1 MTATHMQSPP
11 RTRPAP
17 VATPPARFSAPTRR
31 PALDRPD
38 SEATTG
44 LGRRAYHLMLVVLWL
59 GVALVGVI
67 QGFDYYR
74 LPLQERAFSPLHD
87 TFKPA
92 GTIGEAL
99 GIAGAVMMLVGVS
112 MYSVRK
118 RTGFLA
124 RMGKLKYWLEI
135 HIFLC
140 TLGPF
145 LIVLHTSLRFGGIVS
160 IAFWSMVVVV
170 SSGILGR
177 YVYAH
182 IPKTIN
188 GRFLTLKAI
197 EEERDILLE
206 QVAVRTGMS
215 PEQVAGALATEPP
228 RAPRGFVHALFLAV
242 RSGFVKRR
250 HVKRARRLLKDRGVP
265 RGVREGL
272 EALIRSRFDLEQ
284 QMVLLK
290 PFQRLFRYWHLLH
303 LPLALVML
311 FIVVAHVLI
320 AVLFGYA

>member
-1 MTATHMQSPP
+1 MTATHIESPQRAQWAQP
-11 RTRPAP
+11 APAP
-17 VATPPARFSAPTRR
+17 VGQPAPAARPAR
-31 PALDRPD
+31 DRPD

-92 GTIGEAL
+92 GSIGEAL

-118 RTGFLA
+118 RVGFLA
-124 RMGKLKYWLEI
+124 RLGKLKYWLEI

-160 IAFWSMVVVV
+160 IAFWSMAVVV

-188 GRFLTLKAI
+188 GRFLTMKAI
-197 EEERDILLE
+197 EEERDLLLV
-206 QVAVRTGMS
+206 QVATRTGMS
-215 PEQVAGALATEPP
+215 ADDLAGVLVTERP
-228 RAPRGFVHALFLAV
+228 RTPRGFIHALYLAI
-242 RSGFVKRR
+242 RSGFVQRR
-250 HVKRARRLLKDRGVP
+250 LVKRARRLLKDRGVP
-265 RGVREGL
+265 RRTREGL
-272 EALIRSRFDLEQ
+272 EGLIRSRFQLEQ
-284 QMVLLK
+284 QMMLLK

-311 FIVVAHVLI
+311 LIVVAHVAI

>member
-1 MTATHMQSPP
+1 
-11 RTRPAP
+11 
-17 VATPPARFSAPTRR
+17 
-31 PALDRPD
+31 
-38 SEATTG
+38 
-44 LGRRAYHLMLVVLWL
+44 MLVVLWL

-67 QGFDYYR
+67 EGFDYYR
-74 LPLQERAFSPLHD
+74 LPFQERAFSPLHD

-92 GTIGEAL
+92 GSIGEAL

-112 MYSVRK
+112 MYSLRK
-118 RTGFLA
+118 RAGFLA

-170 SSGILGR
+170 ASGILGR

-188 GRFLTLKAI
+188 GRFLTLQAI
-197 EEERDILLE
+197 EEERDALLG
-206 QVAVRTGMS
+206 QVASRTGMS

-228 RAPRGFVHALFLAV
+228 RSPSGFAHALYLAV
-242 RSGFVKRR
+242 RSGFAKRR
-250 HVKRARRLLKDRGVP
+250 HVKRARRLLRDRGVP

-272 EALIRSRFDLEQ
+272 EALIRSRFQLEQ
-284 QMVLLK
+284 EMVLLK

-311 FIVVAHVLI
+311 LIVVAHVLV
-320 AVLFGYA
+320 AMLFGYA

>member
-1 MTATHMQSPP
+1 MTATHFHSRDPIA
-11 RTRPAP
+11 RLTPAP
-17 VATPPARFSAPTRR
+17 LRR
-31 PALDRPD
+31 SGSVSRQTFDRPD
-38 SEATTG
+38 SEATVG

-92 GTIGEAL
+92 GTVGEAL
-99 GIAGAVMMLVGVS
+99 GIVGAVMMLVGVS
-112 MYSVRK
+112 MYSLRK
-118 RTGFLA
+118 RAGFLA
-124 RMGKLKYWLEI
+124 RLGKLKYWLEI

-170 SSGILGR
+170 ASGVLGR

-188 GRFLTLKAI
+188 GRFLTMQAI
-197 EEERDILLE
+197 EEERDTLLQ
-206 QVAVRTGMS
+206 QVAARAGMS
-215 PEQVAGALATEPP
+215 PEEVAAALVTEQP
-228 RAPRGFVHALFLAV
+228 RAPRGFVHALVLAV
-242 RSGFVKRR
+242 RSGFAKRR

-265 RGVREGL
+265 RDVRESL
-272 EALIRSRFDLEQ
+272 EVLIRSRFQLEQ
-284 QMVLLK
+284 QMMLLK
-290 PFQRLFRYWHLLH
+290 PFQRLFRYWHILH

-311 FIVVAHVLI
+311 VIVVAHVLI

>member
-1 MTATHMQSPP
+1 MTAANIATSPLP
-11 RTRPAP
+11 KRPQTAPPGPRPAAP
-17 VATPPARFSAPTRR
+17 SARPAR
-31 PALDRPD
+31 DRPD
-38 SEATTG
+38 SDAIAG
-44 LGRRAYHLMLVVLWL
+44 LGRRAYHLFLVVLWL
-59 GVALVGVI
+59 GVALVGVV

-74 LPLQERAFSPLHD
+74 LPLQERAFSPLHN

-92 GTIGEAL
+92 GSIGEAL
-99 GIAGAVMMLVGVS
+99 GIAGAVMMLVGVT
-112 MYSVRK
+112 MYSLRK
-118 RTGFLA
+118 RVGFMGRL
-124 RMGKLKYWLEI
+124 GKLKYWLEI

-160 IAFWSMVVVV
+160 IAFWSMVIVVA
-170 SSGILGR
+170 SGVLGR
-177 YVYAH
+177 YVYAY

-188 GRFLTLKAI
+188 GRFLTMKAI
-197 EEERDILLE
+197 EEERDLLLVE
-206 QVAVRTGMS
+206 VASRTGMS
-215 PEQVAGALATEPP
+215 AEEVAGALVTEPP
-228 RAPRGFVHALFLAV
+228 RTPRGFVHALFLAV

-250 HVKRARRLLKDRGVP
+250 HVRHARRLLKNRGVP
-265 RGVREGL
+265 RRTREGL
-272 EALIRSRFDLEQ
+272 ETLIRTRFQLEQ

-311 FIVVAHVLI
+311 IIVVAHVLI

>member
-1 MTATHMQSPP
+1 MTATHIEAPP
-11 RTRPAP
+11 RARRAQPAPAGPPAP
-17 VATPPARFSAPTRR
+17 VAR

-38 SEATTG
+38 SEATSG
-44 LGRRAYHLMLVVLWL
+44 LGRRAYHLLLVVLWL

-92 GTIGEAL
+92 GSIGEAL
-99 GIAGAVMMLVGVS
+99 GIAGAAMMLVGVS

-118 RTGFLA
+118 RVGFLA

-160 IAFWSMVVVV
+160 IAFWSMAVVV

-188 GRFLTLKAI
+188 GRFLTMKAI
-197 EEERDILLE
+197 EEERDLLLV
-206 QVAVRTGMS
+206 QVATRTGMS
-215 PEQVAGALATEPP
+215 AEDLAGVLVTERP
-228 RAPRGFVHALFLAV
+228 RTPRGFIHALYLAI
-242 RSGFVKRR
+242 RSGFVQRR
-250 HVKRARRLLKDRGVP
+250 LVRRARRLLKDRSVP
-265 RGVREGL
+265 RRTREGL
-272 EALIRSRFDLEQ
+272 EGLIRSRFQLEQ
-284 QMVLLK
+284 QMMLLK

-311 FIVVAHVLI
+311 LIVVAHVVI

>member
-1 MTATHMQSPP
+1 MTATHVETTP
-11 RTRPAP
+11 RTRWEEAP
-17 VATPPARFSAPTRR
+17 PTRARTSAPATR
-31 PALDRPD
+31 PVLDRPD
-38 SEATTG
+38 SEAATG

-118 RTGFLA
+118 RVGFLA
-124 RMGKLKYWLEI
+124 RLGKLKYWLEI

-160 IAFWSMVVVV
+160 IAFWSMAVVV

-197 EEERDILLE
+197 EQERDVLLE

-215 PEQVAGALATEPP
+215 PEEVTGALATDPP
-228 RAPRGFVHALFLAV
+228 RNPRGFVHALYLAV
-242 RSGFVKRR
+242 RSGFAKRR

-265 RGVREGL
+265 RGVREGM
-272 EALIRSRFDLEQ
+272 EALIRSRFELEQ

-311 FIVVAHVLI
+311 LIVVAHVLV